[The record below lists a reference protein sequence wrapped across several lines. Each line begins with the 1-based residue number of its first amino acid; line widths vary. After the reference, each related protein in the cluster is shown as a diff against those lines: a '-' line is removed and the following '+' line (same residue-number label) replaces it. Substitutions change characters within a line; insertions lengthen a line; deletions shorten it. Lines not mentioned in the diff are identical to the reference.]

1 MMILR
6 PTQTLTEADVRKGL
20 KLVIVE
26 GLTAEAMTSFTG
38 GAFLTA
44 MALLM
49 GAENSQIGVLA
60 ALPTFTNFSQLL
72 SIWLVHRYNNRR
84 AIAVICA
91 VLARIPLLI
100 IGILAVVWFNSSVSL
115 LLISL
120 FFYYMFGS
128 IAGPSWNAWMKD
140 LIPEQSLG
148 SYFAKRSSYMQM
160 LNMALSLTLAL
171 IIDYIKNKHP
181 ELELTTY
188 GLLIFCAGVV
198 GIIGAM
204 VLSKVPEPLATR
216 SDGNLFTVLE
226 RPLKDANFKRLLL
239 FNSGWLFALNIAT
252 PFFTVFMLTT
262 LKLPLSYIIGLG
274 ILSQLFSILTIRTW
288 GASADRYS
296 NKTIIAIAGPVYI
309 LCIIAWCFVGLY
321 DNFFGN
327 LALLAAIHILTGAT
341 TAGINL
347 AVTNIGLKLSPN
359 KHAVVYLSMK
369 NIVTSSFASAAPVIG
384 GWLADYFADRTLM
397 INVTWA
403 GPETA
408 KVLRLISLQ
417 GFNFL
422 FLIGAFLA
430 LLALELLVH
439 VHEVGEVN
447 TSLARRI
454 IRKNFKTNI
463 KDFFVIET
471 LISWHNHV
479 WEAIK
484 KRLSW

>member
-1 MMILR
+1 MHLR
-6 PTQTLTEADVRKGL
+6 PSETLSETDVKKGL

-91 VLARIPLLI
+91 VLARIPLI
-100 IGILAVVWFNSSVSL
+100 VIGMLALLWANSSVSL
-115 LLISL
+115 LLIAL
-120 FFYYMFGS
+120 PFYYMFGS

-140 LIPEQSLG
+140 LIPEQTLG
-148 SYFAKRSSYMQM
+148 TYFAKRSRYMQM
-160 LNMALSLTLAL
+160 LNMALSLALAL
-171 IIDYIKNKHP
+171 TIDYIRHQHP
-181 ELELTTY
+181 ELELSTY
-188 GLLIFCAGVV
+188 ALLLCAAGIVGVV
-198 GIIGAM
+198 GAFL
-204 VLSKVPEPLATR
+204 LSKVPEPLAKR
-216 SDGNLFTVLE
+216 SEENLFGVLE

-252 PFFTVFMLTT
+252 PFFTVFMLTS
-262 LKLPLSYIIGLG
+262 LKLPLSYIIALG

-296 NKTIIAIAGPVYI
+296 NKTIIAVAGPFYI
-309 LCIIAWCFVGLY
+309 ACIIAWCFVGLY
-321 DNFFGN
+321 NNFFGN
-327 LALLAAIHILTGAT
+327 LALLAAIHIFTGAT

-347 AVTNIGLKLSPN
+347 AITNIGLKLSPN

-369 NIVTSSFASAAPVIG
+369 NIITSSFASIAPIIG
-384 GWLADYFADRTLM
+384 GWLADYFVNRRLM
-397 INVTWA
+397 INITWA
-403 GPETA
+403 GPQIDKA
-408 KVLRLISLQ
+408 FRLISLQ
-417 GFNFL
+417 GFSFL

-439 VHEVGEVN
+439 VHEIGEVDA
-447 TSLARRI
+447 SLARRI
-454 IRKNFKTNI
+454 IRKTFKTNV

-471 LISWHNHV
+471 LVSWHNHV

>member
-1 MMILR
+1 M
-6 PTQTLTEADVRKGL
+6 
-20 KLVIVE
+20 
-26 GLTAEAMTSFTG
+26 
-38 GAFLTA
+38 
-44 MALLM
+44 
-49 GAENSQIGVLA
+49 
-60 ALPTFTNFSQLL
+60 
-72 SIWLVHRYNNRR
+72 
-84 AIAVICA
+84 
-91 VLARIPLLI
+91 
-100 IGILAVVWFNSSVSL
+100 
-115 LLISL
+115 
-120 FFYYMFGS
+120 
-128 IAGPSWNAWMKD
+128 
-140 LIPEQSLG
+140 
-148 SYFAKRSSYMQM
+148 
-160 LNMALSLTLAL
+160 
-171 IIDYIKNKHP
+171 
-181 ELELTTY
+181 
-188 GLLIFCAGVV
+188 V
-198 GIIGAM
+198 GIIGAII
-204 VLSKVPEPLATR
+204 LSKVPEPLATR

-288 GASADRYS
+288 GTSADRYS
-296 NKTIIAIAGPVYI
+296 NKTIIAIAGPLYI

-369 NIVTSSFASAAPVIG
+369 NIVTSSFASTAPVIG

-397 INVTWA
+397 INITWA
-403 GPETA
+403 GPQA
-408 KVLRLISLQ
+408 DKVFRLISLQ

-454 IRKNFKTNI
+454 IRKDFKTNI

-471 LISWHNHV
+471 LISWHSHV